1 MVRQRKAHT
10 EQSFFGCVLPRWLVE
25 IALGLQVAIVLLLLA
40 LSICFTV
47 TFKRASL
54 QLGSITEQVDY
65 HFGAPSIAF
74 LLGSILLCGL
84 IVVLAVVV
92 SKLPKRWALI
102 ALLAYVMLMQIIW
115 LTSLNLVSYTYQDSR
130 SLMDAADILLKGDLG
145 QFSESYCA
153 RGATQAECVG
163 RSIPSAYSYFSY
175 YPFQS
180 GPMLWYLIVFALFGT
195 DNILAFQIVSAVSIT
210 ALVAVLWRL
219 GSLLG
224 LDERGHGAFVV
235 LVSMCV
241 PLLMFS
247 AFVYPNAVGFFIA
260 ICGAWVIA
268 EGLRL
273 QKVWLSALTIVVG
286 FLICGIGTIFKTT
299 YQIVVLAVLVAVVF
313 AVWNSRRIWQLPVSV
328 VSALVM
334 YASSKLPTVW
344 LQARTGENFGKG
356 LPMLSWIA
364 LGLGSPD
371 TRPPGWWSRFSL
383 DAFYQTGNNYALQT
397 QISKDFIRERVMGFM
412 ESPKEGLRFFLGKL
426 ASEWSEPS
434 FMTSLYSEIGDSARH
449 FSGLGSFLL
458 IGRGSEILLRYEN
471 VFQTVVYLL
480 ALVGL
485 IGLIHSMM
493 REKAIGDHASQ
504 IYARVLVCASFI
516 GGFLCYLFWEAKGIY
531 TLPFFILLLPVAAYG
546 IQSLICFG
554 NTIRGRFS

>member
-1 MVRQRKAHT
+1 MVRQRKAHK
-10 EQSFFGCVLPRWLVE
+10 ERSFFGCVLPRWLVE
-25 IALGLQVAIVLLLLA
+25 IALGLQVTVVLLLLA

-47 TFKRASL
+47 TFKRASP

-102 ALLAYVMLMQIIW
+102 ALLVYVMLMQIIW

-130 SLMDAADILLKGDLG
+130 SLMDAADILLKGDLR

-344 LQARTGENFGKG
+344 LQARTGEN
-356 LPMLSWIA
+356 
-364 LGLGSPD
+364 
-371 TRPPGWWSRFSL
+371 
-383 DAFYQTGNNYALQT
+383 
-397 QISKDFIRERVMGFM
+397 
-412 ESPKEGLRFFLGKL
+412 
-426 ASEWSEPS
+426 
-434 FMTSLYSEIGDSARH
+434 
-449 FSGLGSFLL
+449 
-458 IGRGSEILLRYEN
+458 
-471 VFQTVVYLL
+471 
-480 ALVGL
+480 
-485 IGLIHSMM
+485 
-493 REKAIGDHASQ
+493 
-504 IYARVLVCASFI
+504 
-516 GGFLCYLFWEAKGIY
+516 
-531 TLPFFILLLPVAAYG
+531 
-546 IQSLICFG
+546 
-554 NTIRGRFS
+554 